1 MKVTHKGPAEADL
14 SQLIKKDSAVDRV
27 RSDKA
32 SDVGQSGESAKI
44 KISQEARELQRI
56 AELARKGDELRA
68 DKVKQLKQAIAKGE
82 YEIDAQEVAK
92 SIVRS
97 EIARHLEKK

>member
-14 SQLIKKDSAVDRV
+14 SQLVQNDKTVDRV
-27 RSDKA
+27 RRDKRGE
-32 SDVGQSGESAKI
+32 VGQSGASAKI
-44 KISQEARELQRI
+44 NISEEARELQRI

-68 DKVKQLKQAIAKGE
+68 ERVKQLKQVIAKGE

-92 SIVRS
+92 SIVRT
-97 EIARHLEKK
+97 EISRHLEKK

>member
-1 MKVTHKGPAEADL
+1 MKVTHKGPSEADL
-14 SQLIKKDSAVDRV
+14 SQLIQNDKAVDRV
-27 RSDKA
+27 RRDKR
-32 SDVGQSGESAKI
+32 SEVGQSGESAKI
-44 KISQEARELQRI
+44 NISQEARELQRI

-68 DKVKQLKQAIAKGE
+68 EKVQHLKQVIAKGE

-97 EIARHLEKK
+97 EVSRHLEKK